1 MPLNSFTMARKLEV
15 SVVSTVAGARR
26 NARARFLDLLGFG
39 TCTRHSNKFINHKS
53 APEEF

>member
-15 SVVSTVAGARR
+15 SMVSTVAGARR

-39 TCTRHSNKFINHKS
+39 TCTRLSNKFINHKS